1 MQNAC
6 YIPDSLDAVQLKK
19 NMYIIITFLTA
30 PSIINRSPFGNVAM
44 QRQCDCAYTACLTA
58 CKATASTAISLTLP
72 KKLMHFDLKNDY
84 FF

>member
-44 QRQCDCAYTACLTA
+44 
-58 CKATASTAISLTLP
+58 
-72 KKLMHFDLKNDY
+72 
-84 FF
+84 